1 MLQQNVWDKISGAQW
16 VLKPVLMLGPK
27 FCGNTGLQVIKL
39 QLYLE
44 MLLNDFQYV
53 CTAISLEE
61 LKREELKDVQ
71 YGMKLL

>member
-1 MLQQNVWDKISGAQW
+1 
-16 VLKPVLMLGPK
+16 MLGPK

-39 QLYLE
+39 QSYLE